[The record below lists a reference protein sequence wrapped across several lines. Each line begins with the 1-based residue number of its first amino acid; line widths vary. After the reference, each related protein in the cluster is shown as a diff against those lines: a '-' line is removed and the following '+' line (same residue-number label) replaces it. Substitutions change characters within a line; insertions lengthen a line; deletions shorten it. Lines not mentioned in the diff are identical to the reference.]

1 MINRYGFPPF
11 NPFSPFPFFPPVRRR
26 PYTLID
32 TRGVPV
38 ISTTGKLETAATT
51 TIDYG
56 INPCQ
61 WKALP
66 NQCVILWK
74 VQHPSTTTAAS
85 YGVNVIIPSGT
96 PGSTLPSPDT
106 PAGTTRKVVIDNKS
120 NPVVGSDVNNPDIP
134 TEHWVYIDKCAG
146 IFKLLGVQTATPVA
160 SE

>member
-1 MINRYGFPPF
+1 MINRYGFS
-11 NPFSPFPFFPPVRRR
+11 PFSPFPFFPPVRRR

-32 TRGVPV
+32 TSGVPI

-61 WKALP
+61 WRALP

-74 VQHPSTTTAAS
+74 VRHPSTAAAAG
-85 YGVNVIIPSGT
+85 YGVNVIIPIRLSGT
-96 PGSTLPSPDT
+96 TMTSPET
-106 PAGTTRKVVIDNKS
+106 PTGTTRVPIVDNKS
-120 NPVVGSDVNNPDIP
+120 TPVIGSDVNNPDVS

-146 IFKLLGVQTATPVA
+146 IFKLLGVQAAAPA
-160 SE
+160 AAR